1 MIRIKELQKM
11 KTLHKTLIY
20 ALLLMV
26 CLALPV
32 TAWAQSQSGQT
43 YSGDQFIIG
52 HSFSLNAGDVLNGN
66 LVVVGGDA
74 DIAAGSTINGDVVF
88 VGASATIGGTIT
100 GNVVCIGGNDT
111 FTDTSVVD
119 GNLTGVGGS
128 QTISAK
134 ATILGTRSL
143 NGPVDYQVNL
153 NSPSST
159 NSLMNL
165 FFNPISQVLWN
176 VFYVLAMTALA
187 VLIALLFPRSTVR
200 VADGVAAQPLI
211 AIAIGLLAVPV
222 YLVVFVVL
230 CITIILIPVA
240 LISIPILFVAVVFGW
255 IGVGYE
261 IGRRLAMA
269 SHQQWAE
276 PLTAGIGMLVLGVVT
291 AAIGWIPC
299 LGWLIIFFIGLL
311 GLGAIVIS
319 RFGTYPGGPT
329 FPGFVQAQAV
339 PPVPPVP
346 PTSPVAPVTSVPPA
360 GPSSPFYTPEP
371 PASTPPVPPT
381 PAPMAPEAKP
391 KRRTSKTE

>member
-1 MIRIKELQKM
+1 M
-11 KTLHKTLIY
+11 KTLHKTLIF
-20 ALLLMV
+20 AVLLMV
-26 CLALPV
+26 CLALPATV
-32 TAWAQSQSGQT
+32 WAQSQSGQT
-43 YSGDQFIIG
+43 ISGDQFIIG
-52 HSFSLNAGDVLNGN
+52 HSFTLNAGDVLNGN

-74 DIAAGSTINGDVVF
+74 ELASGSTINGDVVF
-88 VGASATIGGTIT
+88 VGATANVGGTIT
-100 GNVVCIGGNDT
+100 GNVVCIGGSDT

-128 QTISAK
+128 QTISPK

-143 NGPVDYQVNL
+143 NGPVNYQANL
-153 NSPSST
+153 NPPSSA
-159 NSLMNL
+159 NSFMNL
-165 FFNPISQVLWN
+165 LFNPISQVLWN

-187 VLIALLFPRSTVR
+187 ALIALLFPRPTVR

-211 AIAIGLLAVPV
+211 AIAIGLLALPV

-240 LISIPILFVAVVFGW
+240 LISIPILFVAVVLGW

-276 PLTAGIGMLVLGVVT
+276 PLTAGIGTLVLGVVT

-299 LGWLIIFFIGLL
+299 LGWLIDFFIGLL

-319 RFGTYPGGPT
+319 RFGTYPGSPAA
-329 FPGFVQAQAV
+329 PGFARMPAV
-339 PPVPPVP
+339 PPVSPAP
-346 PTSPVAPVTSVPPA
+346 PTSLAAPVSSVPPA
-360 GPSSPFYTPEP
+360 GPSTPFYTPEP
-371 PASTPPVPPT
+371 PAPTPPA
-381 PAPMAPEAKP
+381 PAAPENTPEAKP
-391 KRRTSKTE
+391 KRKTTKTE